1 MLSSVTL
8 TAWGSVSNGVLYE
21 RQNVALHISVSV
33 SSSLLPTPRVS
44 DSNGPIKHG
53 DGGLDLRTTVSLL
66 PTPAV
71 NDMGRGKT
79 IEWWDDWTA
88 TMRAKHNNG
97 NGHGKSLEIEAQ
109 RLLPTPTVQQG
120 RNATSGRQPDA
131 VFNTGTTLND
141 WAWEISD
148 YLPTPAARDHKDS
161 LDTRHA
167 VTGKADYLPR
177 AIGEMITDANL

>member
-1 MLSSVTL
+1 M
-8 TAWGSVSNGVLYE
+8 
-21 RQNVALHISVSV
+21 
-33 SSSLLPTPRVS
+33 S
-44 DSNGPIKHG
+44 DSNGPSKHG
-53 DGGLDLRTTVSLL
+53 DGGLDLRTTVS
-66 PTPAV
+66 
-71 NDMGRGKT
+71 
-79 IEWWDDWTA
+79 
-88 TMRAKHNNG
+88 
-97 NGHGKSLEIEAQ
+97 
-109 RLLPTPTVQQG
+109 LLPTPTVQQG

-161 LDTRHA
+161 LNTRHA